1 MNPDIFKPLYDFLGL
16 SYPGSYITILFFSFF
31 MAFPIAY
38 ITAKRLGLTP
48 WKQMLL
54 PLTIV
59 PVSLMF
65 SRIFHILFEGM
76 FMVYMDGLKQNGIS
90 YLFTVMLNP
99 FGPGHV
105 FYGGLL
111 GGFLAGALTTMVNY
125 PKNWKKF
132 LQTADASAIVVANGL
147 WITRIGCF
155 MEGCCFGR
163 PSELFGISFPQGS
176 RTMFLLY
183 KIDPDHTSLFT
194 QTQPIIPTQL
204 IHSASNLII
213 FAVIVRLMF
222 TGKPKNPGSIASI
235 FLILYSI
242 TRFFIEFLRYDI
254 RGQFLFLSTSQWIS
268 IFTLYAGYELYKY
281 TMNLKND

>member
-1 MNPDIFKPLYDFLGL
+1 MNPDIFKPVYDFLGL

-31 MAFPIAY
+31 MAFPIVY

-59 PVSLMF
+59 PTALVF

-76 FMVYMDGLKQNGIS
+76 FMYYIDGLKQNGIS

-99 FGPGHV
+99 FVSGHV

-111 GGFLAGALTTMVNY
+111 GGFLAGALTTMANY
-125 PKNWKKF
+125 PKDWKKF
-132 LQTADASAIVVANGL
+132 LLTADAAAIVVANGL
-147 WITRIGCF
+147 WLTRIGCF
-155 MEGCCFGR
+155 FEGCCFGI
-163 PSELFGISFPQGS
+163 PSKLFGISFPQGS

-194 QTQPIIPTQL
+194 ETQPIIPTQL
-204 IHSASNLII
+204 IHSTSNLII
-213 FAVIVRLMF
+213 LAILIKLMF
-222 TGKPKNPGSIASI
+222 TGKPRNPGNIAAI

-242 TRFFIEFLRYDI
+242 TRFLIEFLRFDI
-254 RGQFLFLSTSQWIS
+254 RGSFLFFSTSQWIS
-268 IFTLYAGYELYKY
+268 LIILYGGYELYKY
-281 TMNLKND
+281 TTGRKTA